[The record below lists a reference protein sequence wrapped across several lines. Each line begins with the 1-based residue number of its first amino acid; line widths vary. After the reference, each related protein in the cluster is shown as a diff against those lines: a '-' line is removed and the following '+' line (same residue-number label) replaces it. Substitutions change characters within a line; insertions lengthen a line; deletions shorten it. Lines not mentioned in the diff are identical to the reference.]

1 MRDDDYLPYNDLDD
15 DANDGPGI
23 FYPLSIFFALGIWLV
38 FQRYQSMRNR
48 AVPFR
53 VRATEVCPD
62 PLMLCEMPSDACIK
76 QIGPDFQAIRIEDPA
91 LDSHLRD
98 PGLMPPVH
106 LQGRQYITCFDPATS
121 WHLGTYMA
129 DNSEDITTKIT
140 LSVTAQNAWKNSSF
154 SDRRKVIRS
163 LKKWLIDNQE
173 ACAKVAAR
181 DTGKTR
187 E

>member
-1 MRDDDYLPYNDLDD
+1 MKI
-15 DANDGPGI
+15 A
-23 FYPLSIFFALGIWLV
+23 
-38 FQRYQSMRNR
+38 
-48 AVPFR
+48 
-53 VRATEVCPD
+53 D
-62 PLMLCEMPSDACIK
+62 PTLEAHLL
-76 QIGPDFQAIRIEDPA
+76 DPA
-91 LDSHLRD
+91 L
-98 PGLMPPVH
+98 MP
-106 LQGRQYITCFDPATS
+106 LGYRADRRYITCFDPATS